1 MCIDDID
8 LNISQADEMA
18 EQIRKYLVSPQ
29 IVILLA
35 AKLEQLGT
43 IKSLHYTQEYE
54 TLIKQNRMSF
64 DVIDEMT
71 GQYLT
76 KLVPHNQR
84 IYLPT
89 SEVYLNATL
98 EIDGNTMPGKSVRQA
113 VPELIFKKTRYLF
126 YNSGHRTSYIV
137 PKTCVNSVRSWNCC
151 NICPIMRTR
160 NSS

>member
-54 TLIKQNRMSF
+54 TLIKQKSHVFRCNR
-64 DVIDEMT
+64 
-71 GQYLT
+71 
-76 KLVPHNQR
+76 
-84 IYLPT
+84 
-89 SEVYLNATL
+89 
-98 EIDGNTMPGKSVRQA
+98 
-113 VPELIFKKTRYLF
+113 
-126 YNSGHRTSYIV
+126 
-137 PKTCVNSVRSWNCC
+137 
-151 NICPIMRTR
+151 
-160 NSS
+160 